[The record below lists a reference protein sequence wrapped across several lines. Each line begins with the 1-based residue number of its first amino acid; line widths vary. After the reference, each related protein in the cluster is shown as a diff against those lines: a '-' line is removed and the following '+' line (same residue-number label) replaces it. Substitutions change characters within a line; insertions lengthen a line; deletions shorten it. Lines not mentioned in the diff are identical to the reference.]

1 MVVPRLQSLVQR
13 VVEKDRESKKEV
25 ELKSS
30 LAEEAA
36 EAAEAA
42 KAAKAD
48 ASAAAI
54 VAKADQELVNAK
66 NEGPT
71 FF

>member
-1 MVVPRLQSLVQR
+1 MVQR

-36 EAAEAA
+36 EAA
-42 KAAKAD
+42 KTAKAD